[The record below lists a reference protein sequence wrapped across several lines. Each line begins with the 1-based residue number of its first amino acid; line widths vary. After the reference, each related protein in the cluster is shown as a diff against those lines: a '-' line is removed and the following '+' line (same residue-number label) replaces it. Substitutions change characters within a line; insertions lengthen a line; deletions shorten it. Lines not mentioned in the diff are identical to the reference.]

1 MMKAVLF
8 YYDKIPMFEK
18 LEPAQ
23 LGRLTLAIMYYSKE
37 GIEPD
42 FSDDPV
48 LDIAFASIR
57 ASVDENGKKYEA
69 TSASRS
75 GAGKKGMKSRWGNKD
90 SEEDDS
96 EDITN
101 DNKNNKDD
109 NKNNKSDN
117 KDNKDNKDD
126 NKDNNNKYNNKDKY
140 KDNNNNNI
148 CYADINKLSGRAP
161 VAVNGDGASDTGSK
175 SKQAKPKASSHEQE
189 IEDIV
194 LYLNEKADK
203 HFLVRNGSTQKL
215 IRARL
220 EEGRSVGDFKTI
232 IDNKVKQWLGTEND
246 KYLRPETLFAAKHFD
261 SYLNENPA
269 VIVPVGNA
277 PPQGSRPLI
286 EDEDAF
292 LAQFR

>member
-1 MMKAVLF
+1 MKDKSTFVLF
-8 YYDKIPMFEK
+8 MENREYID
-18 LEPAQ
+18 Q
-23 LGRLTLAIMYYSKE
+23 LSDDQAGRLTKAVFAYE
-37 GIEPD
+37 DDGTVPD
-42 FSDDPV
+42 FSDDITLSILFGV
-48 LDIAFASIR
+48 MRKQLDYMDEQYAKSTASK
-57 ASVDENGKKYEA
+57 SE
-69 TSASRS
+69 
-75 GAGKKGMKSRWGNKD
+75 AGKKGMAARWDKKASDNN
-90 SEEDDS
+90 
-96 EDITN
+96 DIT
-101 DNKNNKDD
+101 DD
-109 NKNNKSDN
+109 NTTITENNTSIT
-117 KDNKDNKDD
+117 DD
-126 NKDNNNKYNNKDKY
+126 NNDITDDNISISVSKSVSKSLSA
-140 KDNNNNNI
+140 
-148 CYADINKLSGRAP
+148 YADINKLSGKP
-161 VAVNGDGASDTGSK
+161 DGAGDAGSK
-175 SKQAKPKASSHEQE
+175 SGKKKPEPKADKYAKE
-189 IEDIV
+189 IEDVV

>member
-1 MMKAVLF
+1 MRDKKTLVLF
-8 YYDKIPMFEK
+8 IENREYID
-18 LEPAQ
+18 Q
-23 LGRLTLAIMYYSKE
+23 LSNDQAGRLTKAIFAYEEE
-37 GIEPD
+37 GAVPD
-42 FSDDPV
+42 FSDDITLSILFGV
-48 LDIAFASIR
+48 MKKQLDYMDEQYAKSTASK
-57 ASVDENGKKYEA
+57 SE
-69 TSASRS
+69 
-75 GAGKKGMKSRWGNKD
+75 AGKKGMATRWDKKASDNN
-90 SEEDDS
+90 
-96 EDITN
+96 DIT
-101 DNKNNKDD
+101 DD
-109 NKNNKSDN
+109 NTTITENNRVITEDN
-117 KDNKDNKDD
+117 TSITDD
-126 NKDNNNKYNNKDKY
+126 NNDITDDNISISVSKSVSKSLSA
-140 KDNNNNNI
+140 
-148 CYADINKLSGRAP
+148 YADINKLSGKP
-161 VAVNGDGASDTGSK
+161 DGAGDAGSESRK
-175 SKQAKPKASSHEQE
+175 KKPEPKADKYAEE
-189 IEDIV
+189 IEDVV

>member
-1 MMKAVLF
+1 MKDKKTLVLF
-8 YYDKIPMFEK
+8 IENREYID
-18 LEPAQ
+18 Q
-23 LGRLTLAIMYYSKE
+23 LSNDQAGRLTKAVFAYE
-37 GIEPD
+37 DDGTVPD
-42 FSDDPV
+42 FSDDITLSILFGV
-48 LDIAFASIR
+48 MRKQLDYMDEQYAKSTASK
-57 ASVDENGKKYEA
+57 SE
-69 TSASRS
+69 
-75 GAGKKGMKSRWGNKD
+75 AGKKGMAARWDKKVSDNN
-90 SEEDDS
+90 
-96 EDITN
+96 DIT
-101 DNKNNKDD
+101 DD
-109 NKNNKSDN
+109 NITITENNRVITENNTSIT
-117 KDNKDNKDD
+117 DD
-126 NKDNNNKYNNKDKY
+126 NNDITDDNISISVSKSVSKSLSA
-140 KDNNNNNI
+140 
-148 CYADINKLSGRAP
+148 YADINKLSGRAP
-161 VAVNGDGASDTGSK
+161 VAVNGDGTGDTGSK
-175 SKQAKPKASSHEQE
+175 SRKKKPESKADKYAEE
-189 IEDIV
+189 IEDVV

>member
-1 MMKAVLF
+1 MKDKKTLVLFIENGEYIDQLSNDQAGRLMKAVF
-8 YYDKIPMFEK
+8 IYEK
-18 LEPAQ
+18 D
-23 LGRLTLAIMYYSKE
+23 GTV
-37 GIEPD
+37 PD
-42 FSDDPV
+42 FSDDIALSILFGV
-48 LDIAFASIR
+48 MRKQLDYMDEQYEKSTASK
-57 ASVDENGKKYEA
+57 SE
-69 TSASRS
+69 
-75 GAGKKGMKSRWGNKD
+75 AGKKGMAARWDKKASDNN
-90 SEEDDS
+90 
-96 EDITN
+96 DIT
-101 DNKNNKDD
+101 DD
-109 NKNNKSDN
+109 NTTITENNRGITENNTSIT
-117 KDNKDNKDD
+117 DD
-126 NKDNNNKYNNKDKY
+126 NNDITDDNISISKSVSKSLSA
-140 KDNNNNNI
+140 
-148 CYADINKLSGRAP
+148 YADINKLSGKP
-161 VAVNGDGASDTGSK
+161 DGADDTGGK
-175 SKQAKPKASSHEQE
+175 SRKKKPEPKADKYAEE

-286 EDEDAF
+286 ADEDAF

>member
-1 MMKAVLF
+1 
-8 YYDKIPMFEK
+8 
-18 LEPAQ
+18 
-23 LGRLTLAIMYYSKE
+23 
-37 GIEPD
+37 
-42 FSDDPV
+42 
-48 LDIAFASIR
+48 
-57 ASVDENGKKYEA
+57 
-69 TSASRS
+69 
-75 GAGKKGMKSRWGNKD
+75 
-90 SEEDDS
+90 
-96 EDITN
+96 
-101 DNKNNKDD
+101 
-109 NKNNKSDN
+109 
-117 KDNKDNKDD
+117 
-126 NKDNNNKYNNKDKY
+126 
-140 KDNNNNNI
+140 
-148 CYADINKLSGRAP
+148 LSGKP
-161 VAVNGDGASDTGSK
+161 DGTGDTGSK
-175 SKQAKPKASSHEQE
+175 SRKKKSEPKADKYAKE
-189 IEDIV
+189 IEDVV

-220 EEGRSVGDFKTI
+220 EEGRSVSDFKTI

>member
-1 MMKAVLF
+1 MKDKKTLVLF
-8 YYDKIPMFEK
+8 IENREYID
-18 LEPAQ
+18 Q
-23 LGRLTLAIMYYSKE
+23 LSNDQAGRLTKAVFAYEDE
-37 GIEPD
+37 GAVPD
-42 FSDDPV
+42 FSDDITLSILFGV
-48 LDIAFASIR
+48 MKKQLDYMDEQYAKSTASK
-57 ASVDENGKKYEA
+57 SE
-69 TSASRS
+69 
-75 GAGKKGMKSRWGNKD
+75 AGKKGMAARWDKKASDNN
-90 SEEDDS
+90 
-96 EDITN
+96 DIT
-101 DNKNNKDD
+101 DD
-109 NKNNKSDN
+109 NTTITENNRVITENNTSIT
-117 KDNKDNKDD
+117 DD
-126 NKDNNNKYNNKDKY
+126 NSDITDDNISISVSKSVSKSLSA
-140 KDNNNNNI
+140 
-148 CYADINKLSGRAP
+148 YADINKLSGRAP

-175 SKQAKPKASSHEQE
+175 GRKKKPESEADKYVKE
-189 IEDIV
+189 IEDVV

>member
-1 MMKAVLF
+1 MKDKKTLVLFIENREYIDQLSDDQAGRLMKAVF
-8 YYDKIPMFEK
+8 AYEED
-18 LEPAQ
+18 
-23 LGRLTLAIMYYSKE
+23 GTV
-37 GIEPD
+37 PD
-42 FSDDPV
+42 FSDDITLSILFGV
-48 LDIAFASIR
+48 MRKQLDYMDEQYAKSTASK
-57 ASVDENGKKYEA
+57 SE
-69 TSASRS
+69 
-75 GAGKKGMKSRWGNKD
+75 AGKKGMAARWDKKAND
-90 SEEDDS
+90 NN
-96 EDITN
+96 DIT
-101 DNKNNKDD
+101 DD
-109 NKNNKSDN
+109 NTTITENNRVITENNTSIT
-117 KDNKDNKDD
+117 DD
-126 NKDNNNKYNNKDKY
+126 NNDITDDNISISVSKSVSKSLSA
-140 KDNNNNNI
+140 
-148 CYADINKLSGRAP
+148 YADINKLSGKPDSA
-161 VAVNGDGASDTGSK
+161 GDTGSK
-175 SKQAKPKASSHEQE
+175 SRKKKPEPKADKYAKE
-189 IEDIV
+189 IEDVV

>member
-1 MMKAVLF
+1 MKAVLF

-117 KDNKDNKDD
+117 KDNKDD
-126 NKDNNNKYNNKDKY
+126 NKDNNNKYNNKY
-140 KDNNNNNI
+140 KDNNNNNNNI
-148 CYADINKLSGRAP
+148 CYADINKLSGKP
-161 VAVNGDGASDTGSK
+161 DGASDADSK
-175 SKQAKPKASSHEQE
+175 SRKKNPESKADKYAKE
-189 IEDIV
+189 IEDVV

>member
-1 MMKAVLF
+1 MKDKSTFVLFMENREYIDQLSDDQAGRLFKAVF
-8 YYDKIPMFEK
+8 AYEED
-18 LEPAQ
+18 
-23 LGRLTLAIMYYSKE
+23 GTV
-37 GIEPD
+37 PD
-42 FSDDPV
+42 FSDDV
-48 LDIAFASIR
+48 ALSITFGVMRKQLDYMNEQYAKNTALKS
-57 ASVDENGKKYEA
+57 E
-69 TSASRS
+69 
-75 GAGKKGMKSRWGNKD
+75 AGKKGMAARWDKKA
-90 SEEDDS
+90 DDNTTIT
-96 EDITN
+96 ENNRVITDDNRVITENNTTITDDNRDITE
-101 DNKNNKDD
+101 DNLSVSESVSESVSVSLSANA
-109 NKNNKSDN
+109 
-117 KDNKDNKDD
+117 
-126 NKDNNNKYNNKDKY
+126 DKY
-140 KDNNNNNI
+140 S
-148 CYADINKLSGRAP
+148 LSGKP
-161 VAVNGDGASDTGSK
+161 DGASNAGNESRK
-175 SKQAKPKASSHEQE
+175 KKPEPKADKYAEE
-189 IEDIV
+189 IEDVV

-286 EDEDAF
+286 ADEDAF

>member
-1 MMKAVLF
+1 MRDKKTLVLFIENREYIDQLSDDQAGRLMKAVF
-8 YYDKIPMFEK
+8 AYEED
-18 LEPAQ
+18 
-23 LGRLTLAIMYYSKE
+23 GAI
-37 GIEPD
+37 PD
-42 FSDDPV
+42 FSDDITLSILFGV
-48 LDIAFASIR
+48 MRKQLDYM
-57 ASVDENGKKYEA
+57 DEQYAKS
-69 TSASRS
+69 TASRS
-75 GAGKKGMKSRWGNKD
+75 EAGKKGMAARWDKKASDNNGIT
-90 SEEDDS
+90 DDNTTITENNRVITENNTS
-96 EDITN
+96 ITDDNNDIT
-101 DNKNNKDD
+101 DD
-109 NKNNKSDN
+109 NISISVSKSVS
-117 KDNKDNKDD
+117 KSLSA
-126 NKDNNNKYNNKDKY
+126 
-140 KDNNNNNI
+140 
-148 CYADINKLSGRAP
+148 YADINKLSGKP
-161 VAVNGDGASDTGSK
+161 DGASDAGSK
-175 SKQAKPKASSHEQE
+175 SRKKNPESKADKYVKE
-189 IEDIV
+189 IEDVV

>member
-90 SEEDDS
+90 SGEDDS

-109 NKNNKSDN
+109 NKNNKS
-117 KDNKDNKDD
+117 DNKDNKDD

-148 CYADINKLSGRAP
+148 CYADINKLSGKP
-161 VAVNGDGASDTGSK
+161 DGASDAGSESRK
-175 SKQAKPKASSHEQE
+175 KKPESKADKYAKE
-189 IEDIV
+189 IEDVV

-286 EDEDAF
+286 EDEDVF

>member
-1 MMKAVLF
+1 MKDKKTLVLF
-8 YYDKIPMFEK
+8 IENEEYIN
-18 LEPAQ
+18 Q
-23 LGRLTLAIMYYSKE
+23 LSNDQAGRLTKAVFAYEDE
-37 GIEPD
+37 GAVPD
-42 FSDDPV
+42 FSDDITLSILFGV
-48 LDIAFASIR
+48 MKKQLDYMDEQYAKSTASK
-57 ASVDENGKKYEA
+57 SE
-69 TSASRS
+69 
-75 GAGKKGMKSRWGNKD
+75 AGKKGMAARWDKKAN
-90 SEEDDS
+90 
-96 EDITN
+96 DIT
-101 DNKNNKDD
+101 DD
-109 NKNNKSDN
+109 NTTITENNRVITENNTSIT
-117 KDNKDNKDD
+117 DD
-126 NKDNNNKYNNKDKY
+126 NNDITDDNISISVSKSVSKSLSA
-140 KDNNNNNI
+140 
-148 CYADINKLSGRAP
+148 YADINKLSGKP
-161 VAVNGDGASDTGSK
+161 DGASDTGGKSRKKNPESK
-175 SKQAKPKASSHEQE
+175 ADKYEKE
-189 IEDIV
+189 IEDVV